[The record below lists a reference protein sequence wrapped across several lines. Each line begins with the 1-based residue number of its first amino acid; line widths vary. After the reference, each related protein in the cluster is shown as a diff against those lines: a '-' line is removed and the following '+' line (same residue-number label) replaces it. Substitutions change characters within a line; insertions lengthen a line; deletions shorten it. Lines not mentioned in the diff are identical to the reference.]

1 MPSELDLLA
10 EVPLFSLLDEKARAV
25 LMERVETVTFKDGE
39 TIFNVGDPGHAM
51 YVVKKGKVSIFAR
64 TKTGEQLILEE
75 PGPGDFFG
83 EVSLLDEGPRTAG
96 ARAQTDVELLE
107 IERSDVYE
115 LIEATPKAAMSL
127 LAATGRRLR
136 QTTAALRNAATR
148 NVNEQVLDERSWIMK
163 AADWI
168 AAFSGSLTFLF
179 LHAGAFAL
187 WIGYNSAQPKER
199 AFDAFPFSF
208 LTLVLSVE
216 SIFLS
221 VFVLLSANRQTQ
233 REKVRNDVEYDVNLK
248 AEMQIAHMHEK
259 VDSLY
264 AEVGKRL
271 DRIEKRLA
279 GGPTST
285 R

>member
-25 LMERVETVTFKDGE
+25 LMERVETVVFKSGE

-51 YVVKKGKVSIFAR
+51 YVVKKGTVSIFAR
-64 TKTGEQLILEE
+64 TKTGEQLDLEE

-96 ARAQTDVELLE
+96 ARAKTDVELLE

-179 LHAGAFAL
+179 LHAAAFAC
-187 WIGYNSAQPKER
+187 WIGYNASLPKER
-199 AFDAFPFSF
+199 AFDAYPFSF

-264 AEVGKRL
+264 AEIGKRL
-271 DRIEKRLA
+271 DRIEKRLS
-279 GGPTST
+279 GPTST

>member
-10 EVPLFSLLDEKARAV
+10 EVPLFSLLDEKARSV
-25 LMERVETVTFKDGE
+25 LMERVETVVFKSGE

-51 YVVKKGKVSIFAR
+51 YVVKKGTVSIFAR
-64 TKTGEQLILEE
+64 TKTGEQLNLEE

-179 LHAGAFAL
+179 LHAGAFAI
-187 WIGYNSAQPKER
+187 WIGYNAANKEH

-208 LTLVLSVE
+208 LTLVLSIE

-259 VDSLY
+259 VDDLY
-264 AEVGKRL
+264 AEIGKRL

>member
-10 EVPLFSLLDEKARAV
+10 EVPLFSLLDEKARSV
-25 LMERVETVTFKDGE
+25 LMERVETVVFKSGE

-51 YVVKKGKVSIFAR
+51 YVVKKGTVSIFAR
-64 TKTGEQLILEE
+64 TKTGEQLNLEE

-179 LHAGAFAL
+179 LHAGAFAI
-187 WIGYNSAQPKER
+187 WIGYNAANKER

-208 LTLVLSVE
+208 LTLVLSIE

-259 VDSLY
+259 VDDLY
-264 AEVGKRL
+264 AEIGKRL

>member
-25 LMERVETVTFKDGE
+25 LMERVETVTFKSGE

-51 YVVKKGKVSIFAR
+51 YVVKKGTVSIFAR
-64 TKTGEQLILEE
+64 TKTGEQLKLEE

-179 LHAGAFAL
+179 LHAGAFAI
-187 WIGYNSAQPKER
+187 WIGYNAANKER

-208 LTLVLSVE
+208 LTLVLSIE

-259 VDSLY
+259 VDNLY
-264 AEVGKRL
+264 AEIGKRL